1 MSPTLLSGIAA
12 LFYLAAAGDEVRQ
25 FLNHQNN
32 QRRFFVALIAIGLAT
47 HWTAAGLAMGV
58 FEPVWSLTIGVMI
71 SLSASMVVVAL
82 AYLRIRQPVNL
93 ALMPLLT
100 LIALVTSG
108 ALYLDQ
114 GNSGRNIAS
123 SGGIALHIVS
133 SVSAFAI
140 LFLAG
145 IQSLL
150 LAWQNYALKSRQII
164 KARLLPPVTR
174 MERMLFDLIGAGWLI
189 LTLSLISGWMFV
201 DDLFAQ
207 HLAHKTLLSVLAW
220 VVFALL
226 LSGRRLYGWRGFTAA
241 AWTLSG
247 FAILLLGTLGTKIVL
262 EVILDRY

>member
-12 LFYLAAAGDEVRQ
+12 VFYLAAAGEEVRQ

-32 QRRFFVALIAIGLAT
+32 QRRFFVALITIGLVS
-47 HWTAAGLAMGV
+47 HWTAAGLALGIL
-58 FEPVWSLTIGVMI
+58 EPVWSMSIGVMI

-108 ALYLDQ
+108 ALLRSNQ
-114 GNSGRNIAS
+114 SGRNIAS
-123 SGGIALHIVS
+123 SRVCPHIVS

-164 KARLLPPVTR
+164 KAACCRRSLEWSVCY
-174 MERMLFDLIGAGWLI
+174 
-189 LTLSLISGWMFV
+189 LT
-201 DDLFAQ
+201 
-207 HLAHKTLLSVLAW
+207 
-220 VVFALL
+220 
-226 LSGRRLYGWRGFTAA
+226 
-241 AWTLSG
+241 
-247 FAILLLGTLGTKIVL
+247 
-262 EVILDRY
+262 